1 MGSATSD
8 KSKGLAVIPDFV
20 DNVAK
25 NLTDKPTQSI
35 GQTLSDLW
43 QLVLGNRVSFKLEKQ
58 RMKYACALEEY
69 RESLNA
75 KAAAIPE
82 EKRIEPSIQIAA
94 QALDDSKYCVE
105 SAELR
110 EMFAYLIASSMH
122 ADYADKVHPSFS
134 KIIQQ
139 MSALDAQILEILH
152 RYQSCGGLAVVNYK
166 KVLSTGGFEPLVECI
181 PEEAPESC
189 SLEIAGHSIAFLQR
203 LGLIQIPAFTHFFNG
218 DRYAAFQRT
227 SLHAELNRQA
237 TVFGY
242 KLEMERSL
250 ARLTPV
256 GHDFVSVCLG

>member
-8 KSKGLAVIPDFV
+8 KSKGLAAIPDFV
-20 DNVAK
+20 DNAAK

-69 RESLNA
+69 RESLDA
-75 KAAAIPE
+75 KVAAIPE
-82 EKRIEPSIQIAA
+82 EKRIEPSTQIAA

-110 EMFAYLIASSMH
+110 EMFAHLIASSMH
-122 ADYADKVHPSFS
+122 ADYADKAHPSFS

-139 MSALDAQILEILH
+139 MSALDAQMLEILH

-166 KVLSTGGFEPLVECI
+166 KVLSAGGFEPLVECI
-181 PEEAPESC
+181 PEKAPESC

-203 LGLIQIPAFTHFFNG
+203 LGLIQIPAFTHFSND

-242 KLEMERSL
+242 KLEMEGSL

-256 GHDFVSVCLG
+256 GQDFVSVCLG